1 MESVD
6 RSTAQELKQFIERI
20 ERLEEEKTAI
30 ANDIRDVFGEA
41 KTRGFDVK
49 VMRQVLRIR
58 KMNNNERSELEHLL
72 DTYLHALDMAE
83 KPAAVAQQDAA

>member
-20 ERLEEEKTAI
+20 ERLEEDKAAI
-30 ANDIRDVFGEA
+30 GNDIREVFSEA

-49 VMRQVLRIR
+49 VMRQVLKIR
-58 KMNNNERSELEHLL
+58 KMNNDERTELEHLL
-72 DTYLHALDMAE
+72 DTYMHALDMAE
-83 KPAAVAQQDAA
+83 RPISTAQEAA